1 MITLQEI
8 IRSIVVLPTEDR
20 DHLFEFLCQ
29 QRIQERRAEIAAH
42 ARELM
47 QAVDAGTAKMG
58 SVDDL
63 IADLLG
69 DDDESCLE

>member
-8 IRSIVVLPTEDR
+8 IRSIEVLPTEDR
-20 DHLFEFLCQ
+20 DHLFELLRQ

-42 ARELM
+42 AKELM
-47 QAVDAGTAKMG
+47 QAVEAGTAKMG

>member
-8 IRSIVVLPTEDR
+8 IRSIEVLPTEDR
-20 DHLFEFLCQ
+20 DHLFELLRQ

-42 ARELM
+42 AKELM
-47 QAVDAGTAKMG
+47 QAVEAGTAKMS

-63 IADLLG
+63 VADLLG
-69 DDDESCLE
+69 DEVY

>member
-8 IRSIVVLPTEDR
+8 IRSIEVLPTEDR

>member
-8 IRSIVVLPTEDR
+8 IRSIEVLPTEDR
-20 DHLFEFLCQ
+20 DHLFEFMRQ

>member
-8 IRSIVVLPTEDR
+8 IRSIEVLPTEDR
-20 DHLFEFLCQ
+20 DHLFEFLRQ

>member
-1 MITLQEI
+1 MSTDEKDQ
-8 IRSIVVLPTEDR
+8 
-20 DHLFEFLCQ
+20 LFELMR
-29 QRIQERRAEIAAH
+29 QRRVEARRAEIVANAG
-42 ARELM
+42 ELR
-47 QAVDAGTAKMG
+47 QAIEAGTAKTG